1 MAKDLFNQIM
11 DVYPDINHDEFYF
24 GSIRLQNDSDGTG
37 DYIAKWEY
45 EKPLPNHLKQ
55 YLRIKEI

>member
-1 MAKDLFNQIM
+1 MSNE
-11 DVYPDINHDEFYF
+11 INLYHLIVAEFPELDHSEEFAF

-45 EKPLPNHLKQ
+45 EKPLPESLKK
-55 YLRIKEI
+55 YFRG